1 MEVCVEGRDGATDGR
16 EGEQMLLYE
25 SLNPGTAVTFS
36 QMTPIF
42 QNGGCLFPDI
52 LKQRGSFPLFGQ
64 DPAYRLGHRLA
75 IFLLFVRSE
84 LKQLADISISPYVIL
99 NKIGKK
105 TTILWYNLVEIVY
118 NIKVNIFGFWT
129 LSLTKQDNCGRH
141 LGI

>member
-1 MEVCVEGRDGATDGR
+1 MNGGMRG
-16 EGEQMLLYE
+16 GERWSDRRQGGGQMLLYE

-64 DPAYRLGHRLA
+64 DPAYRLGHHLA

-84 LKQLADISISPYVIL
+84 RKQLADISISPYVIL

-105 TTILWYNLVEIVY
+105 QTNNPLVQ
-118 NIKVNIFGFWT
+118 
-129 LSLTKQDNCGRH
+129 SC
-141 LGI
+141 